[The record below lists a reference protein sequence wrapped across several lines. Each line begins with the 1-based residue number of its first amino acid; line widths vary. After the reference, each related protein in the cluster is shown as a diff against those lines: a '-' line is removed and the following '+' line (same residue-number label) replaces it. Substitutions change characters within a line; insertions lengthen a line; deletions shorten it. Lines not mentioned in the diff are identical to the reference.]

1 MPVRLGSPFEMKGSI
16 TDAAAKMAL
25 LNRNYAMSLSLYDLS
40 VPVFT
45 QSLQALDAV
54 LTKGEAH
61 AAAKKIDLG
70 VFLTARLAP
79 DMFTFTRQVQL
90 ATDFAKGGAARMA
103 GVDVPK
109 YDDVEASFAELHARI
124 AKTLAFIGSIP
135 KESFVGAE
143 NRDIVVPMRPEP
155 KTFNALVY
163 LRHGAIPNFY
173 FHVTAAY
180 AILRH
185 NGVDL
190 SKGDFLGQY

>member
-1 MPVRLGSPFEMKGSI
+1 
-16 TDAAAKMAL
+16 MAL
-25 LNRNYAMSLSLYDLS
+25 LIRNHTMSLSLYDLS

-45 QSLQALDAV
+45 QSLQALDVV

-90 ATDFAKGGAARMA
+90 ATDFAKGGAARIA

-124 AKTLAFIGSIP
+124 ATVTKRKFIDEDDDVSEEVSSHGMKRESEGGGS
-135 KESFVGAE
+135 KSL
-143 NRDIVVPMRPEP
+143 
-155 KTFNALVY
+155 KQ
-163 LRHGAIPNFY
+163 
-173 FHVTAAY
+173 
-180 AILRH
+180 
-185 NGVDL
+185 
-190 SKGDFLGQY
+190 SKKK

>member
-1 MPVRLGSPFEMKGSI
+1 
-16 TDAAAKMAL
+16 MAL
-25 LNRNYAMSLSLYDLS
+25 LIRNHTMSLSLYDLS

-70 VFLTARLAP
+70 VLLTARLAP

-90 ATDFAKGGAARMA
+90 ATDFAKGGAARIA

-109 YDDVEASFAELHARI
+109 YEDVEASFAELHARI

-143 NRDIVVPMRPEP
+143 TRDIVVPMRPEP

-190 SKGDFLGQY
+190 SKGDFLGHY

>member
-1 MPVRLGSPFEMKGSI
+1 
-16 TDAAAKMAL
+16 
-25 LNRNYAMSLSLYDLS
+25 
-40 VPVFT
+40 
-45 QSLQALDAV
+45 
-54 LTKGEAH
+54 
-61 AAAKKIDLG
+61 
-70 VFLTARLAP
+70 
-79 DMFTFTRQVQL
+79 VQL
-90 ATDFAKGGAARMA
+90 ATDFAKGGAARIA

-109 YDDVEASFAELHARI
+109 YEDVEASFAELHARI

-135 KESFVGAE
+135 KESFVGGE

-190 SKGDFLGQY
+190 SKGDFLGHY